1 MSAELTRESHFS
13 GRIYLAEHAAPP
25 PFGGRT
31 LTSEWPVLVAVCSE
45 GTTNDRISAL
55 LLQPVDWSVLPPL
68 AEEHGVIG
76 HLARRIREI
85 PGGAPQEIQ
94 KELQERNR
102 AQILSALAMTA
113 ELLRL
118 LEDFR
123 NNSIEVLAIK
133 GPALSLRAY
142 GDPGMRQYGDLDLL
156 LRSADIEPATRLMVK
171 AGYEPQVPLSAIR
184 NRKIPGEYLFRKIS
198 TRILAELHTELSL
211 RYFPRTLPIDEYFQ
225 RQSKVAV
232 DGREVP
238 AMAAEDEFVHICVHG
253 TKHLW
258 ERLLWIADVAAIL
271 AHPEKLNWKLVRDSA
286 LQVGATRMVHLGML
300 LAHDVLGARLPAEME
315 QDIRKDRALEQVALP
330 IKRRLPFAGFRS
342 PGLWE
347 RAAYR
352 MKMRGG
358 GLSGAAYLWRLS
370 VSPTE
375 KDWHQGANSGST
387 SQSDVLR
394 RLLRLAKLYGRE
406 GK

>member
-1 MSAELTRESHFS
+1 
-13 GRIYLAEHAAPP
+13 LAEPEAPP
-25 PFGGRT
+25 PFGSGT
-31 LTSEWPVLVAVCSE
+31 LANEWPVLVGACSE
-45 GTTNDRISAL
+45 STTCDRINAL
-55 LLQPVDWSVLPPL
+55 LRQTVDWPVLLSL

-76 HLARRIREI
+76 HLARRIRQI
-85 PGGAPQEIQ
+85 PSGAPEGIQ
-94 KELQERNR
+94 QELQERSR

-118 LEDFR
+118 LEEFR
-123 NNSIEVLAIK
+123 DKSIEVLAIK
-133 GPALSLRAY
+133 GPVLSLRAY
-142 GDPGMRQYGDLDLL
+142 GDPGLRQYGDLDLL
-156 LRSADIEPATRLMVK
+156 LRSADIESATRLMVK
-171 AGYEPQVPLSAIR
+171 AGYEPQVPLNAIR
-184 NRKIPGEYLFRKIS
+184 NRKIPGEYLFRKLS
-198 TRILAELHTELSL
+198 TRILVELHTELSL

-271 AHPEKLNWKLVRDSA
+271 ARPEKLNWKLVGDSA

-315 QDIRKDRALEQVALP
+315 EDIRKDRALEQVVLP

-347 RAAYR
+347 RAGYR

-375 KDWHQGANSGST
+375 KDWHEGTAFGST
-387 SQSDVLR
+387 SRSDVLR
-394 RLLRLAKLYGRE
+394 RLVRLAKLYGRE